1 MLQQRIAA
9 HTRTALLVCLAFLAL
24 SIPASAGAT
33 VFTERATDHAAASA
47 ELPQVGDRPAERAPA
62 SAANV
67 GDTTVSSTGDG
78 ADWVAIVGISL
89 ASLALAGVALT
100 TVRRHQTATGH

>member
-9 HTRTALLVCLAFLAL
+9 HTRTAMLVCLAFLAL

-33 VFTERATDHAAASA
+33 VFTERATDHATSSP
-47 ELPQVGDRPAERAPA
+47 ELPQVGDRPADRAPA
-62 SAANV
+62 SVANV
-67 GDTTVSSTGDG
+67 GDTTVSSTDNG
-78 ADWVAIVGISL
+78 ADWVAIAGISL

-100 TVRRHQTATGH
+100 TVRRRQTAPGH